1 MRFSVP
7 QLQGKVP
14 MYQKLGC
21 RGDAADCRT
30 AVRDVRLEHAT
41 RSVRQALLDDS
52 TFLWVGAVDDMK
64 TSANRASAP
73 NEENGHMYLV
83 QLVFLFCAILACVR
97 KGPMLISH

>member
-1 MRFSVP
+1 MP

-73 NEENGHMYLV
+73 NEEDGHMYLL